1 MENRIK
7 DRQKRTVQCSTR
19 ITFYP
24 FQGEML
30 KQHLGKCSKVNKKQL
45 QAIVAT
51 SQVQSASTGILGA
64 APDQEQK
71 RNPVGCWVSCT
82 RVIELQLVT
91 CVCRGGADAVVCAR
105 PYCGVS

>member
-7 DRQKRTVQCSTR
+7 DRQKRTVRCSTR

-64 APDQEQK
+64 APD
-71 RNPVGCWVSCT
+71 
-82 RVIELQLVT
+82 
-91 CVCRGGADAVVCAR
+91 RGTEEKPGGLL
-105 PYCGVS
+105 GVLHTSN